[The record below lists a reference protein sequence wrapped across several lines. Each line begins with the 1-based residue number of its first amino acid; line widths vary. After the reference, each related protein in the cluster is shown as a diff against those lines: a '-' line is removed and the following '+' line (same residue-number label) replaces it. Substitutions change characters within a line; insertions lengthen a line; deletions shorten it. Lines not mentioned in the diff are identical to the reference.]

1 MFSPNQAVPGDMVE
15 ISVPVHNEGAVPV
28 AALIVNVAYEETPLD
43 PEDDPMPVIIDS
55 VMITDLAP
63 GDSET
68 ITVMWDTTGLDSL
81 TYPIYVFA
89 SDAIPEECFGSTFVS
104 TDFIL
109 PVELLSFTARGLDH
123 RIELEW
129 ITVTEINNFGFNM
142 LRSPHWS
149 EGFAAVNDAIIP
161 GAGTSFERREYAW
174 TDTHVANGVP
184 YFYRLETIDG
194 FGERSETRTIAAVPH
209 VSDLEIQ
216 AGIQANRR
224 VYAENDPMVLSGRIW
239 NGGIREDVS
248 MQMVLLINGEYVGDI
263 IPATV
268 TRIPAGLDSIFTFA
282 EHRWTGN
289 EPEGTYVIGTI
300 LRDPATGEL
309 IHVDVSEFVFKR

>member
-1 MFSPNQAVPGDMVE
+1 VFAPDQAVPGDMVQ

-28 AALIVNVAYEETPLD
+28 GTLTVNVAYEETPLD

-55 VMITDLAP
+55 VVIADLAP
-63 GDSET
+63 GNSET
-68 ITVMWDTTGLDSL
+68 ISVMWDTTGLESL

-109 PVELLSFTARGLDH
+109 PVELLSFTARGLKD
-123 RIELEW
+123 RIALEW
-129 ITVTEINNFGFNM
+129 VTVTEINNFGFNV

-149 EGFAAVNDAIIP
+149 EGFAAVNDGIIP
-161 GAGTSFERREYAW
+161 GAGTSFERREYLW
-174 TDTHVANGVP
+174 TDTAVKNGVP
-184 YFYRLETIDG
+184 YFYRLETVDG
-194 FGERSETRTIAAVPH
+194 FGETSRTRTIAAVPH
-209 VSDLEIQ
+209 TSSLAVQ
-216 AGIQANRR
+216 AGIMADRR
-224 VYAENDPMVLSGRIW
+224 IYAENDPMVLSGRIW
-239 NGGIREDVS
+239 NDGVRGDVW

-263 IPATV
+263 IPAIV
-268 TRIPAGLDSIFTFA
+268 TDIPAGLDSIFTFA

-300 LRDPATGEL
+300 LRDPLTGEL
-309 IHVDVSEFVFKR
+309 IHVDVSEFVFDR